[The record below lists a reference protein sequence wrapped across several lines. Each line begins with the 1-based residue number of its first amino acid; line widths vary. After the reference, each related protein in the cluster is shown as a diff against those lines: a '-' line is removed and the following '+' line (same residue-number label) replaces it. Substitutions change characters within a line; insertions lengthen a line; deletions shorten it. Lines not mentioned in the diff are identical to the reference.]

1 MSVDL
6 VHRLGATLWV
16 LVLLAGWGASARAR
30 RATRTRWRGLYG
42 AVPRGGPSPA
52 RAWAEGRRAAG
63 ACMFTGAAAGWLV
76 GGGVL
81 EVLAGG
87 AAGWWAHRW
96 MARREEGRATGRAP
110 GPGRRPPGLLP
121 AWARGAARPAVDAR
135 LPLAADLVA
144 ACVAAG
150 AGPVEAARAVG
161 ASVGGA
167 VGQGL
172 ARAAA
177 DVRLGGDPEAAW
189 RHVAEVPGASA
200 LARCLQRAAASGAPA
215 AEPLARIAAEARADG
230 NRAATERA
238 RRAAVAV
245 TAPVGLCFLPA
256 FLTLGVAPVVI
267 GLASGLLRGGG

>member
-1 MSVDL
+1 MSAEL
-6 VHRLGATLWV
+6 VHRLGAALWI
-16 LVLLAGWGASARAR
+16 LVLLAGWGASVRAR
-30 RATRTRWRGLYG
+30 RAARARWRGLYG
-42 AVPRGGPSPA
+42 SVPAGGPSPV
-52 RAWAEGRRAAG
+52 RAWAEGRRAPG
-63 ACMFTGAAAGWLV
+63 AWVATGAAFGWLVGDGVLEVVAVGAAGWL
-76 GGGVL
+76 
-81 EVLAGG
+81 
-87 AAGWWAHRW
+87 AHRW
-96 MARREEGRATGRAP
+96 AARREAGRVTGRVP
-110 GPGRRPPGLLP
+110 GPGRRPPGLP
-121 AWARGAARPAVDAR
+121 AWVRGASRPEVDAR

-161 ASVGGA
+161 ASVGGP

-172 ARAAA
+172 ARTAA

-215 AEPLARIAAEARADG
+215 AAPLARIAAEARADW

-256 FLTLGVAPVVI
+256 FLALGVAPVVI

>member
-1 MSVDL
+1 M
-6 VHRLGATLWV
+6 
-16 LVLLAGWGASARAR
+16 
-30 RATRTRWRGLYG
+30 
-42 AVPRGGPSPA
+42 
-52 RAWAEGRRAAG
+52 
-63 ACMFTGAAAGWLV
+63 
-76 GGGVL
+76 
-81 EVLAGG
+81 
-87 AAGWWAHRW
+87 
-96 MARREEGRATGRAP
+96 
-110 GPGRRPPGLLP
+110 
-121 AWARGAARPAVDAR
+121 DAR

-161 ASVGGA
+161 ASVGGP
-167 VGQGL
+167 VGDGL

-200 LARCLQRAAASGAPA
+200 LARCLERAAASGTPA
-215 AEPLARIAAEARADG
+215 AEPLARLAAEARADW

-256 FLTLGVAPVVI
+256 FLALGVAPVVI

>member
-1 MSVDL
+1 MSAEVF
-6 VHRLGATLWV
+6 HRLGVALWV
-16 LVLLAGWGASARAR
+16 LVLLAGWGTAVRAR

-42 AVPRGGPSPA
+42 AVPPSGPSPV
-52 RAWAEGRRAAG
+52 RAWTERRPSGAWVLAG
-63 ACMFTGAAAGWLV
+63 SAAGWLV
-76 GGGVL
+76 GGGAP

-87 AAGWWAHRW
+87 AAGWWVHRCVE
-96 MARREEGRATGRAP
+96 RRGSTGRVPGRAA
-110 GPGRRPPGLLP
+110 GPERRPSRLP
-121 AWARGAARPAVDAR
+121 TWLRGAARPATDAR

-161 ASVGGA
+161 ASVGGP
-167 VGQGL
+167 VGRGL

-189 RHVAEVPGASA
+189 RHVAKVPGAST
-200 LARCLQRAAASGAPA
+200 LARCLGRAAASGAPA
-215 AEPLARIAAEARADG
+215 AEPLARIAAEARADW

-267 GLASGLLRGGG
+267 GLASGLLRGSG

>member
-1 MSVDL
+1 MSADL
-6 VHRLGATLWV
+6 VHRLGATLWA
-16 LVLLAGWGASARAR
+16 LVLLAGWGASVRAR
-30 RATRTRWRGLYG
+30 RATRARWRGLHG
-42 AVPRGGPSPA
+42 AVPAGGPSPV
-52 RAWAEGRRAAG
+52 RAWAVGRRAAPVWG
-63 ACMFTGAAAGWLV
+63 VAGVAVGWLV
-76 GGGVL
+76 GGGAL
-81 EVLAGG
+81 EVIAGG
-87 AAGWWAHRW
+87 AAGWWGHRW
-96 MARREEGRATGRAP
+96 AARREAGRATGSVPR
-110 GPGRRPPGLLP
+110 PGRRPPGLLP
-121 AWARGAARPAVDAR
+121 RWARGAARPTVGTQ

-161 ASVGGA
+161 ASVGGP

-172 ARAAA
+172 GRAAA
-177 DVRLGGDPEAAW
+177 DIRLGGDPEAAW
-189 RHVAEVPGASA
+189 RHVAEAPGASA

-215 AEPLARIAAEARADG
+215 AEPLARIAAEARADW

-256 FLTLGVAPVVI
+256 FLALGVAPVVI

>member
-1 MSVDL
+1 MSADL
-6 VHRLGATLWV
+6 VHRLGAALWV
-16 LVLLAGWGASARAR
+16 LALLAGWGASVRAR
-30 RATRTRWRGLYG
+30 RATRARWRGLYG
-42 AVPRGGPSPA
+42 AVPVGGPSPS
-52 RAWAEGRRAAG
+52 RSWADRRRVAG
-63 ACMFTGAAAGWLV
+63 AWVVTGAAFGWLV

-81 EVLAGG
+81 EALAGG

-96 MARREEGRATGRAP
+96 VARREAGRANARP
-110 GPGRRPPGLLP
+110 KGPGRRPPALP
-121 AWARGAARPAVDAR
+121 AWARGASRPAADSR

-215 AEPLARIAAEARADG
+215 AEPLARIAAEARADA

-256 FLTLGVAPVVI
+256 FLALGVAPVVI
-267 GLASGLLRGGG
+267 GLASGLLKGGG

>member
-1 MSVDL
+1 M
-6 VHRLGATLWV
+6 
-16 LVLLAGWGASARAR
+16 
-30 RATRTRWRGLYG
+30 
-42 AVPRGGPSPA
+42 
-52 RAWAEGRRAAG
+52 
-63 ACMFTGAAAGWLV
+63 
-76 GGGVL
+76 
-81 EVLAGG
+81 
-87 AAGWWAHRW
+87 
-96 MARREEGRATGRAP
+96 
-110 GPGRRPPGLLP
+110 
-121 AWARGAARPAVDAR
+121 DAR

-172 ARAAA
+172 AWAAA

-215 AEPLARIAAEARADG
+215 AEPLARIAAEARADW
-230 NRAATERA
+230 NRTATERA

-256 FLTLGVAPVVI
+256 FLALGVAPVVI

>member
-1 MSVDL
+1 MGRVGQ
-6 VHRLGATLWV
+6 GAPCD
-16 LVLLAGWGASARAR
+16 AGALARAARGRACR
-30 RATRTRWRGLYG
+30 RAVAGAGVGRG
-42 AVPRGGPSPA
+42 
-52 RAWAEGRRAAG
+52 AAG
-63 ACMFTGAAAGWLV
+63 RPSLGVAGVAVGWLV
-76 GGGVL
+76 GGGAL
-81 EVLAGG
+81 EVIAGG
-87 AAGWWAHRW
+87 AAGWWGHRW
-96 MARREEGRATGRAP
+96 AARRETGRATGSVPR
-110 GPGRRPPGLLP
+110 PGRRPPGLLP
-121 AWARGAARPAVDAR
+121 RWARGAARPTVDTQ

-161 ASVGGA
+161 ASVGGP

-177 DVRLGGDPEAAW
+177 DIRLGGDPEAAW
-189 RHVAEVPGASA
+189 RHVAEAPGASA

-215 AEPLARIAAEARADG
+215 AEPLARIAAEARADW

-256 FLTLGVAPVVI
+256 FLALGVAPVVI